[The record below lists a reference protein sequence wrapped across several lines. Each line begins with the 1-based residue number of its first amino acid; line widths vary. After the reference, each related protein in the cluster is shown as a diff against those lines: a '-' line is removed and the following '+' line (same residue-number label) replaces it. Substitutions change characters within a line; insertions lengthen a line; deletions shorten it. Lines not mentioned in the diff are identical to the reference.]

1 MGAKRMDTAAG
12 TKNIAGGAF
21 LSLVV
26 DKKIGRGRGRVVG
39 PVDVTVST
47 LDIIVER
54 GECVDEGTYQ
64 K

>member
-1 MGAKRMDTAAG
+1 MDTSAG
-12 TKNIAGGAF
+12 TKNIARGAF

-26 DKKIGRGRGRVVG
+26 DEKIVRGCGRVVG